1 MVFDKILQSLKKVSD
16 VCQTAS
22 REKSFLVTIGNSFK
36 SAICLKME
44 TFQQDNVMV
53 PTARALLDML
63 QWTFPWCLKKV
74 HLLLILCTPQISY
87 Q

>member
-1 MVFDKILQSLKKVSD
+1 
-16 VCQTAS
+16 
-22 REKSFLVTIGNSFK
+22 
-36 SAICLKME
+36 ME